1 MIVGGLQGDRFE
13 LSAANL
19 RRFNA
24 LSTHSDEADSLV
36 LRRVGGDS
44 LSWLKAAGSSE
55 VVGVEAEAF
64 DGSIVLKVYQ
74 LD

>member
-1 MIVGGLQGDRFE
+1 MIIIGLQGDRFG
-13 LSAANL
+13 LSATNL

-24 LSTHSDEADSLV
+24 LSTHSNEADSLV

-44 LSWLKAAGSSE
+44 LGWLKATGSSE

-64 DGSIVLKVYQ
+64 NICIVLKVFY
-74 LD
+74 LI